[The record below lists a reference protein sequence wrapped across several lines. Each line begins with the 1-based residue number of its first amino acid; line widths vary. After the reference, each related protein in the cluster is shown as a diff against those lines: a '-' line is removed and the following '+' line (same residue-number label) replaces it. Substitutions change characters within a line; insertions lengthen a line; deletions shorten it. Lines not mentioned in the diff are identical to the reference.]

1 MSKSRRPFDYI
12 NREGGSRM
20 LRITTQSTPDRL
32 ALKLE
37 GWLTGAWV
45 GELDH
50 TWRAAANTG
59 RQICVDLSEVYFV
72 DEPGRQLLTS
82 MYRAGVAFVTRG
94 CVMPELV
101 REISES
107 AGLARSH

>member
-1 MSKSRRPFDYI
+1 
-12 NREGGSRM
+12 M

-45 GELDH
+45 EELDQ
-50 TWRAAANTG
+50 TWRAATNTG
-59 RQICVDLSEVYFV
+59 LQICVDLSDVFFV
-72 DEPGRQLLTS
+72 DEAGRQLLTL
-82 MYRAGVAFVTRG
+82 MYRAGVAFVTKG

-101 REISES
+101 REIAAS
-107 AGLARSH
+107 ADLARRN

>member
-1 MSKSRRPFDYI
+1 
-12 NREGGSRM
+12 M

-45 GELDH
+45 EELDQ
-50 TWRAAANTG
+50 TWRAATNTG
-59 RQICVDLSEVYFV
+59 HQICVDLSDVFFV
-72 DEPGRQLLTS
+72 DEAGRHLLTL
-82 MYRAGVAFVTRG
+82 MYRAGVSFVTKG

-107 AGLARSH
+107 AALARRN